1 MFHLPQVKFNPS
13 ESVSP
18 CLIKIRKQLR
28 MGLFSDLQNRLR
40 NSGFWIFGAL
50 LMIYFAIPCHQ
61 RRPRP
66 VEIPLSA
73 AGNSRGAE
81 NCRPLQQPE
90 AEAGRKGKTPF
101 KQQSGFGFA
110 RRTGAYCA
118 EFGRAGRVYY
128 SWWIRKLTKKGSR
141 GSLFYE
147 NHWLRIK

>member
-50 LMIYFAIPCHQ
+50 LMIYFAFHAINGDRGLLKYLYLRQ
-61 RRPRP
+61 
-66 VEIPLSA
+66 EI
-73 AGNSRGAE
+73 
-81 NCRPLQQPE
+81 
-90 AEAGRKGKTPF
+90 AEAQKIAGHYNSQKLKLEEKVNTF
-101 KQQSGFGFA
+101 QTAVWIGFA

-128 SWWIRKLTKKGSR
+128 S
-141 GSLFYE
+141 
-147 NHWLRIK
+147 